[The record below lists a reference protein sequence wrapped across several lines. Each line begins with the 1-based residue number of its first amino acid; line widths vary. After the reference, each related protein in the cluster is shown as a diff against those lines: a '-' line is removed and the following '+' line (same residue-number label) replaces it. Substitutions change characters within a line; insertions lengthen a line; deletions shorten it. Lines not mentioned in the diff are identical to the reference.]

1 MQNLPVEATKKT
13 KKSWKFTE
21 KMSFSRNW
29 KRCFFSVYWTTP
41 TVAEGRVQPPVTRGS
56 RLWKRGRMQ
65 TLSWAV
71 TLAGCMLPL
80 AGRCCFIE
88 RKWLLHEAAQVWG
101 FFSWIT
107 SACLPK
113 KDISAEFFN
122 MALFWHIKG
131 KAGRSQTFL
140 QSTVKSPKL
149 DDSLK
154 WMNSTTWRRQTCRFS
169 LGWTATLKEQCN
181 SVRGIYVNMKEPAA
195 VVSYGGCEQCKE
207 TAYLTQKT

>member
-21 KMSFSRNW
+21 KMSFFKMLFFCLLNYTNRSRGKGAATCDERLTLVKAWRDANTQLSCNISW
-29 KRCFFSVYWTTP
+29 LYASSGWQVLFHRKKMVPTWSRSGLRIFFPPNNQCMSSKKRHF
-41 TVAEGRVQPPVTRGS
+41 
-56 RLWKRGRMQ
+56 
-65 TLSWAV
+65 
-71 TLAGCMLPL
+71 
-80 AGRCCFIE
+80 
-88 RKWLLHEAAQVWG
+88 
-101 FFSWIT
+101 
-107 SACLPK
+107 
-113 KDISAEFFN
+113 FFN
-122 MALFWHIKG
+122 ITLFWHIKG

-140 QSTVKSPKL
+140 QTTVKSPKL

-154 WMNSTTWRRQTCRFS
+154 RMNSTTWRKQTCRFS

-207 TAYLTQKT
+207 TDYLTQKR

>member
-1 MQNLPVEATKKT
+1 MQNFPVEATKKT

-21 KMSFSRNW
+21 NMSFSRNW
-29 KRCFFSVYWTTP
+29 KRCFFFCLLNYTNRSRGKGAASCDERLTLVKAWQDANTQLSCNISWLYASSGWQVLFHRKKMAP
-41 TVAEGRVQPPVTRGS
+41 TWS
-56 RLWKRGRMQ
+56 RSGLR
-65 TLSWAV
+65 
-71 TLAGCMLPL
+71 
-80 AGRCCFIE
+80 I
-88 RKWLLHEAAQVWG
+88 

-107 SACLPK
+107 SARLPK

-154 WMNSTTWRRQTCRFS
+154 
-169 LGWTATLKEQCN
+169 
-181 SVRGIYVNMKEPAA
+181 
-195 VVSYGGCEQCKE
+195 
-207 TAYLTQKT
+207 